1 MNQADP
7 IVITGMGL
15 AAPNGSCRSDYRDAL
30 LRGRSGVVA
39 FETRHLGVVP
49 AGVCEFDEFR
59 YQRPAARRKGT
70 RAGSI
75 AIYCA
80 QEARVDSGLDWSRVE
95 PNRVGICLGITEHGN
110 VETENQLHEL
120 SQYQNDLGTWS
131 NYHNSRTVANN
142 PAGEVSIN
150 MGITGPHL
158 TIGAACAAG
167 NAGLIHG
174 AQLLTLGE
182 IDVAFAGGVSE
193 SIRSFGIF
201 ASFHSQRALARHA
214 DPAKASRP
222 FDLERNGIVV
232 SEGGGV
238 YVLERKSDA
247 LRRQARIYGEI
258 AGYAMNSD
266 AGDLVNPLA
275 ERQVECIQL
284 AMKRAGIGSEG
295 IRYIG
300 THATGT
306 DRGDA
311 TECDAVSTLFD
322 EHSLAAITNTKSLI
336 GHTMG
341 AAGALEMAALLCAFH
356 DGFVH
361 PTINLETPDPRC
373 DLRQIVTKAPRDV
386 GSFQYGM
393 VNSFGMLGINSSVIM
408 RRPDLAITS

>member
-39 FETRHLGVVP
+39 YETRHLGVVP

-70 RAGSI
+70 RAGSF

-80 QEARVDSGLDWSRVE
+80 QEARVDSGLDWSKIE
-95 PNRVGICLGITEHGN
+95 PNRAGICLGITEHGN

-201 ASFHSQRALARHA
+201 ASFHSQRALARHS

-284 AMKRAGIGSEG
+284 AMKRATIGPED

-311 TECDAVSTLFD
+311 TECDAVRTVFD

-341 AAGALEMAALLCAFH
+341 AAGALEMAALLCAFQ
-356 DGFVH
+356 DGLVH

-386 GSFQYGM
+386 GSFQFGM
-393 VNSFGMLGINSSVIM
+393 VNSFGMLGINSSVIV
-408 RRPDLAITS
+408 RRPVPATI

>member
-1 MNQADP
+1 
-7 IVITGMGL
+7 
-15 AAPNGSCRSDYRDAL
+15 
-30 LRGRSGVVA
+30 
-39 FETRHLGVVP
+39 
-49 AGVCEFDEFR
+49 
-59 YQRPAARRKGT
+59 
-70 RAGSI
+70 
-75 AIYCA
+75 
-80 QEARVDSGLDWSRVE
+80 
-95 PNRVGICLGITEHGN
+95 
-110 VETENQLHEL
+110 
-120 SQYQNDLGTWS
+120 
-131 NYHNSRTVANN
+131 
-142 PAGEVSIN
+142 
-150 MGITGPHL
+150 
-158 TIGAACAAG
+158 
-167 NAGLIHG
+167 
-174 AQLLTLGE
+174 
-182 IDVAFAGGVSE
+182 
-193 SIRSFGIF
+193 
-201 ASFHSQRALARHA
+201 
-214 DPAKASRP
+214 
-222 FDLERNGIVV
+222 
-232 SEGGGV
+232 
-238 YVLERKSDA
+238 
-247 LRRQARIYGEI
+247 
-258 AGYAMNSD
+258 MNSD

-311 TECDAVSTLFD
+311 TECDAVRTLFD

>member
-15 AAPNGSCRSDYRDAL
+15 VAPNGSSRSDYRDAL

-39 FETRHLGVVP
+39 FETRHLGLVP

-80 QEARVDSGLDWSRVE
+80 QEARVDSRLDWSRIE

-120 SQYQNDLGTWS
+120 SQYQHDLGTWS

-182 IDVAFAGGVSE
+182 IDLAFAGGVSE

-214 DPAKASRP
+214 DPSKASRP
-222 FDLERNGIVV
+222 FDLDRNGIVV

-238 YVLERKSDA
+238 FVLERKSDA
-247 LRRQARIYGEI
+247 LRRRARIYGEI

-275 ERQVECIQL
+275 ERQVECIRL
-284 AMKRAGIGSEG
+284 AMKRAAIGPEE

-311 TECDAVSTLFD
+311 TECEAVRKAFE
-322 EHSLAAITNTKSLI
+322 EHSTAAITNTKSLI

-341 AAGALEMAALLCAFH
+341 AAGALEMAAMLCAFD
-356 DGFVH
+356 DGLVH

-373 DLRQIVTKAPRDV
+373 DLRQIVTKAPRNL
-386 GSFQYGM
+386 GPFQYGM
-393 VNSFGMLGINSSVIM
+393 INSFGMLGINSSVIV
-408 RRPDLAITS
+408 RRPDPVTT